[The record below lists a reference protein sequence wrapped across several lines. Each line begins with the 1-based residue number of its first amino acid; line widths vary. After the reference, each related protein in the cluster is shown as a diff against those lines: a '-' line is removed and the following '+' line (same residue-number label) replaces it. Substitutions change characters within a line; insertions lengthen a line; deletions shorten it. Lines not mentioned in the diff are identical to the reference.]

1 MATTIVKATKSSV
14 PGQYL
19 GYGLQDVRLCHHL
32 LKAPSGSSVSLE
44 YIEDTAVHLAG
55 QPLLLEQS
63 KSALANNPLS
73 DSAFD
78 LWKSF
83 ANWASLCVE
92 GTIDP
97 ASTIFRYY
105 ACPKKDGKLA
115 EQMHA
120 ARTEAEVDGLLAV
133 IAKKVTSANQL
144 KGCNPKISEF
154 LSAGTVICRQIILN
168 FELLCEDDPLEA
180 IREVLRFAVFEDSVD
195 DFCAYAIGAAKNWI
209 ADLIAAGQT
218 PVIDAAA
225 FRKQVQSFV
234 RKHGILG
241 LLVPTTTS
249 PSAADVQKIVSA
261 APLFVQQL
269 LRIEV
274 SKDQLVRAVGNYLQ
288 SSADR
293 TMWAADG
300 RIVEASLE
308 EFDSDLESRFG
319 FIRDEVE
326 EIHAHL
332 AETARG
338 RAIYREC
345 MKLQAVLEGRDVP
358 LYFVPGSFNLLA
370 DTLRVGWHPH
380 YAEFF
385 GS

>member
-32 LKAPSGSSVSLE
+32 LKAPPGSSVSLE

-120 ARTEAEVDGLLAV
+120 ARTEAEVDGLLA
-133 IAKKVTSANQL
+133 IITKKVTSTNQL

-154 LSAGTVICRQIILN
+154 LSAGTVICRKIILN
-168 FELLCEDDPLEA
+168 FELLCEDEPLEA

-225 FRKQVQSFV
+225 FRKHVQSFV

-261 APLFVQQL
+261 APLAPVRTGFAPASGPG
-269 LRIEV
+269 
-274 SKDQLVRAVGNYLQ
+274 SKSRPMRRSRSRRPVLGTPSMPVWLAPISVRTGWRRGEPYWSAGRR
-288 SSADR
+288 SS
-293 TMWAADG
+293 
-300 RIVEASLE
+300 L
-308 EFDSDLESRFG
+308 
-319 FIRDEVE
+319 RDE
-326 EIHAHL
+326 
-332 AETARG
+332 T
-338 RAIYREC
+338 
-345 MKLQAVLEGRDVP
+345 
-358 LYFVPGSFNLLA
+358 
-370 DTLRVGWHPH
+370 
-380 YAEFF
+380 
-385 GS
+385 